1 VAENAPTGPL
11 RRPLARPLL
20 RAVPAG
26 LGQVRLAN
34 YCYRLRFRGRA
45 GGARRSTQLRDG
57 SRFELELGDWPQARA
72 FLLGEYDPDTV
83 RFIGAALPEK
93 GVFFDVGAHVGLISF
108 QVLRHRPSARIHAFE
123 PHPDRNA
130 QYRRHR
136 QLNGAEDQ
144 VEIIETALS
153 DAVGEVDFDFDRH
166 AIGERGT
173 PVPTTTLDRHADAA
187 GVERIDVLKL
197 DVEGHELSALRG
209 AEQMLSEGRIG
220 KITLEA
226 MDVHG
231 DTTEAAALLESHGY
245 RPVDLPSSPATALR
259 RRLRAARPSANT
271 AYELP

>member
-1 VAENAPTGPL
+1 MPENAPAGPV
-11 RRPLARPLL
+11 RRPLLRPLL

-45 GGARRSTQLRDG
+45 SGARRSTQLRDG
-57 SRFELELGDWPQARA
+57 SRLELELGDWPQARA

-83 RFIGAALPEK
+83 RFVTAALPEE

-108 QVLRHRPSARIHAFE
+108 QVLRQRPSARIHAFE

-136 QLNGAEDQ
+136 QLNGAENQ
-144 VEIIETALS
+144 VEINETALS
-153 DAVGEVDFDFDRH
+153 DAVGQIGFDFDRH

-173 PVPTTTLDRHADAA
+173 QVPTTTLDRYAETA
-187 GVERIDVLKL
+187 GIERIDVLKL

-245 RPVDLPSSPATALR
+245 RLVDLPSSPAAALR
-259 RRLRAARPSANT
+259 KRMRTARPSANT
-271 AYELP
+271 AYELR